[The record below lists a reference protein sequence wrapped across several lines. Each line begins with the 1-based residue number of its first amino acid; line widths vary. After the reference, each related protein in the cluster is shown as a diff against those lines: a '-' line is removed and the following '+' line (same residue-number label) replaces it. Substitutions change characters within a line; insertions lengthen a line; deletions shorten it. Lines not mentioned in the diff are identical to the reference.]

1 MAVYTAERM
10 YRRKQTFSTAGYE
23 KRKVRNFAFDLS
35 QHCVN
40 IKICW
45 MF

>member
-10 YRRKQTFSTAGYE
+10 YRRKQTFSTAEYE
-23 KRKVRNFAFDLS
+23 KRSVRDFAFDLS

>member
-1 MAVYTAERM
+1 MAVYTTELV
-10 YRRKQTFSTAGYE
+10 YRRKQAFLTAGYE
-23 KRKVRNFAFDLS
+23 KRKARNSAFDLS